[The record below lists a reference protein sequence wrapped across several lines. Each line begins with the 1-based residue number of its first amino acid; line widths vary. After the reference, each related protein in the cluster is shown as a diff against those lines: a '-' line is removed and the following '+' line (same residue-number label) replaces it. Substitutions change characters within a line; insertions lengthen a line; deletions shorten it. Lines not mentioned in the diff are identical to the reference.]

1 MRFLIG
7 LFFCA
12 GTILSVSIA
21 HAQTVQDVLFLKNGS
36 IIRGQLINYSFESN
50 TYSIKIS
57 DNSVHT
63 FAKSVISKIT
73 KEAPSTALPT
83 SSNMALPTAQTEPQP
98 LVNKR
103 RAQPLTLFPAL
114 PKSLLPEIKHDL
126 SIGNLWHSVHTP
138 YQNGNSELTQVARYN
153 GVKLHYQ
160 QNHTKHLA
168 SRYGFEYATLDRFDL
183 TSNDEK
189 AGTINSVDKDRY
201 SGLIV
206 TAIASTNLQRGW
218 RAYVGAGLYNHH
230 YANENSKDRNYLGTR
245 FEFGGGYMWK
255 TLSLTLQYNWH
266 GREQYPSD
274 TDTIFSGGFNVSA
287 GF

>member
-1 MRFLIG
+1 MRLLIR
-7 LFFCA
+7 LFFC
-12 GTILSVSIA
+12 LSTVLTVSIA
-21 HAQTVQDVLFLKNGS
+21 HAQTMQDVLLLKNGS
-36 IIRGQLINYSFESN
+36 IIRGQLINYSYESN

-57 DNSVHT
+57 DASVHT
-63 FAKSVISKIT
+63 FSKAVISKIT
-73 KEAPSTALPT
+73 KEATTPLLAVP
-83 SSNMALPTAQTEPQP
+83 NNIEIHTAQTEPQP
-98 LVNKR
+98 MANTLS
-103 RAQPLTLFPAL
+103 AQPLTLFPAL

-126 SIGNLWHSVHTP
+126 SIGNLWHSVHKP
-138 YQNGNSELTQVARYN
+138 YQNGNSELTEVARYN

-168 SRYGFEYATLDRFDL
+168 SRYGFEYATLDRIDL
-183 TSNDEK
+183 TSNDEE
-189 AGTINSVDKDRY
+189 AGTINTVDKDRY

-255 TLSLTLQYNWH
+255 TLALTLQYNWH

-274 TDTIFSGGFNVSA
+274 TDTIFSGGFNLSM